1 MRQLKDLWMTMLGA
15 PPSDEQFSLW
25 AALHTPQIVRQGILK
40 TAAKDLSLGKT
51 MTLDYK
57 IRFASKVML
66 TQTERNTS
74 NTLNRQRLSEEFEGR
89 SHSSQ
94 QFDGRIETASKTVAA
109 DADSNREAGS
119 CAE

>member
-1 MRQLKDLWMTMLGA
+1 MRQLKDLWTTMLGT
-15 PPSDEQFSLW
+15 PPADEQFSLW
-25 AALHTPQIVRQGILK
+25 AALHTPEVVRQGILK

-74 NTLNRQRLSEEFEGR
+74 NALNRQRLSEEFEGIQR
-89 SHSSQ
+89 
-94 QFDGRIETASKTVAA
+94 
-109 DADSNREAGS
+109 
-119 CAE
+119 